1 MMSAEL
7 FFNLANK
14 LDGRMR
20 LITASIVGIIAFFII
35 PLYISW
41 QTRIIASWDVA
52 IFSFL
57 LLAWV
62 LIFNASHTETEES
75 TVNQDQS
82 GMVIL
87 SFTIIAAIISLLAIA
102 LMLHTSKNLAPM
114 HLFLHI
120 AVSIGAILLAWL
132 MVHTMFVF
140 HYAHKYYRHGLMHN
154 EKRNKGLIFPSDKEP
169 DYMDFVY
176 CSFVIG
182 MTSQVSDIQIS
193 SKPMRKLALIH
204 GIISFGFNAMI
215 LALSINIVASL
226 I

>member
-1 MMSAEL
+1 MNADM
-7 FFNLANK
+7 FFNMANK

-20 LITASIVGIIAFFII
+20 LVIAAIIGSITFLLI
-35 PLYISW
+35 PVSISW
-41 QTRIIASWDVA
+41 HTRIIASWDVA

-62 LIFNASHTETEES
+62 LIFNANHTETEES

-102 LMLHTSKNLAPM
+102 LMLHTSKTLTTIP
-114 HLFLHI
+114 LLLHI

-140 HYAHKYYRHGLMHN
+140 HYAHKYYRHGLLYN